1 MSRYI
6 ISRLIQIIPVLILV
20 SMIVF
25 ALTMLL
31 PGDPTVTVLGEYSTP
46 TQRNLVRVKLG
57 LDQPVPIQYLHWVGR
72 IVQGDFGRSLRTDEP
87 VETMLLARL
96 PVTIE
101 LALLSTIIAVF
112 VGIPLGIVAAL
123 RRNGFVDS
131 AVSLLVLAGLAIPNF
146 WVGILMIMLFSLFLG
161 ILPPSGFI
169 AFNVD
174 PWNNLRFMVM
184 PAFTLGFGLA
194 ALVMRQT
201 RAIMLEV
208 LTTDFIRTA
217 HAKGLRNSRVL
228 IYHALRNTLIPLVT
242 VVGLQFG
249 TLLGGSVIIETIFG
263 LPGLGKMIVDG
274 IFGRDY
280 PVIQG
285 GVVAVAVAVLILN
298 LIIDIGYTI
307 IDPRID
313 FKSMEQR

>member
-1 MSRYI
+1 
-6 ISRLIQIIPVLILV
+6 
-20 SMIVF
+20 
-25 ALTMLL
+25 
-31 PGDPTVTVLGEYSTP
+31 
-46 TQRNLVRVKLG
+46 
-57 LDQPVPIQYLHWVGR
+57 
-72 IVQGDFGRSLRTDEP
+72 
-87 VETMLLARL
+87 
-96 PVTIE
+96 
-101 LALLSTIIAVF
+101 
-112 VGIPLGIVAAL
+112 
-123 RRNGFVDS
+123 
-131 AVSLLVLAGLAIPNF
+131 
-146 WVGILMIMLFSLFLG
+146 MLFSLFLG